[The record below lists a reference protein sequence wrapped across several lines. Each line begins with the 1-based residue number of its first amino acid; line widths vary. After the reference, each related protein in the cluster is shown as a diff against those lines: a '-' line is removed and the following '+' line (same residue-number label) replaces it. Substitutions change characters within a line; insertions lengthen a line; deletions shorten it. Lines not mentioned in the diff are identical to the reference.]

1 MSKKGVSM
9 KNIGFK
15 ILYVVT
21 LLVTVVELGFSVK
34 ENLFTDISKLPTGKL
49 YQSISSPAE
58 DRPRDMNIYVVKNSL
73 GEGVRVEIAEGDNK
87 YNIFWQTGI
96 DSIEA
101 KWLDGNTVMINEI
114 PLNAD
119 DTFGYD
125 CRRGYSLFDEGSLE
139 QNFTNFRGKNEE
151 E

>member
-1 MSKKGVSM
+1 M

-21 LLVTVVELGFSVK
+21 LLVTVIELGFILKDS
-34 ENLFTDISKLPTGKL
+34 LFSDISKLPTGVLK
-49 YQSISSPAE
+49 QSIPSPSE
-58 DRPRDMNIYVVKNSL
+58 ENPRNMNIYVVKNTL
-73 GEGVRVEIAEGDNK
+73 GEGVRIEIADVNEA

-96 DSIEA
+96 DEVDA
-101 KWLDGNTVMINEI
+101 KWTNNDTILINDI
-114 PLNAD
+114 PLDANNRV
-119 DTFGYD
+119 GYD

-139 QNFTNFRGKNEE
+139 ENFANFEEQNEE